1 MIRRLAV
8 LGALAALAAAC
19 GSIDPDRPA
28 AHVGVDR
35 HAPPPMKK
43 LRPAILQ
50 VTLVN
55 GDTNRRVSGGR
66 VRIAGMT
73 ARTKHRGLARIRVR
87 DRHPYPVSV
96 AARGFTARTV
106 RESFRRGRKVTI
118 RIYRP
123 ELQWPF
129 YGATAARS
137 QAQRHIRLRPPF
149 RVVWSRGIGTL
160 IEFPAVVSDGVAYIG
175 NFRGTVR
182 AISMRFGHVSW
193 RTDLHAKMAASPGV
207 VGDELVVHTMSGYV
221 HVLDR
226 ATGRRRWS
234 RYIGSPIESSPVVRH
249 GVDYFGAWNGRVYAL
264 DLRRRRLRWTYRS
277 GYKVTSSAALAGR
290 TVFIGDYGGRL
301 LALSLRTGRLRWSG
315 SVNGRIYGTPAVA
328 AGRVFVPSS
337 DGDSLSAFSTGGR
350 YLWRVHTGSYV
361 YSSPAV
367 WGGRVF
373 FGSYGGAFYCVS
385 AATGRSL
392 WQVSTGGSISGAAV
406 VVDGVAYAGSFS
418 HRIVGVDARTGRV
431 RVRFP
436 HGEYVPVSGNGGRL
450 LFHGYSRLY
459 AVEPR
464 RRR

>member
-1 MIRRLAV
+1 VIRRLAV

-35 HAPPPMKK
+35 HAPPPLKK

-73 ARTKHRGLARIRVR
+73 ARTKHGGLARIRVR
-87 DRHPYPVSV
+87 DRHTYPVHV

-123 ELQWPF
+123 ALQWPF

-226 ATGRRRWS
+226 ATGRR
-234 RYIGSPIESSPVVRH
+234 
-249 GVDYFGAWNGRVYAL
+249 A
-264 DLRRRRLRWTYRS
+264 RL
-277 GYKVTSSAALAGR
+277 SAAHGQFPR
-290 TVFIGDYGGRL
+290 
-301 LALSLRTGRLRWSG
+301 
-315 SVNGRIYGTPAVA
+315 
-328 AGRVFVPSS
+328 
-337 DGDSLSAFSTGGR
+337 
-350 YLWRVHTGSYV
+350 
-361 YSSPAV
+361 
-367 WGGRVF
+367 
-373 FGSYGGAFYCVS
+373 
-385 AATGRSL
+385 
-392 WQVSTGGSISGAAV
+392 
-406 VVDGVAYAGSFS
+406 
-418 HRIVGVDARTGRV
+418 HRQ
-431 RVRFP
+431 
-436 HGEYVPVSGNGGRL
+436 
-450 LFHGYSRLY
+450 
-459 AVEPR
+459 
-464 RRR
+464 